1 MSENLWPKVFAPPGV
16 RTPVSILREQAL
28 ALGEVTSNIVLGGV
42 DSSATSTGEFRHE
55 LYLRSVGLNY
65 LTPLL
70 FITHTIDLY
79 PVAISTSG
87 TTGVDRKAADPS
99 EFMACLK
106 DLFST
111 PQVTKTIASL
121 IAQSQE

>member
-1 MSENLWPKVFAPPGV
+1 MSENLWPNVFPPPGV

-42 DSSATSTGEFRHE
+42 DSSATSSGEFRHE
-55 LYLRSVGLNY
+55 LYLRSAGLNY

-70 FITHTIDLY
+70 SIAHTIDLY
-79 PVAISTSG
+79 PVTIATDG
-87 TTGVDRKAADPS
+87 PGGVVRKAADPS
-99 EFMACLK
+99 ELMACLK